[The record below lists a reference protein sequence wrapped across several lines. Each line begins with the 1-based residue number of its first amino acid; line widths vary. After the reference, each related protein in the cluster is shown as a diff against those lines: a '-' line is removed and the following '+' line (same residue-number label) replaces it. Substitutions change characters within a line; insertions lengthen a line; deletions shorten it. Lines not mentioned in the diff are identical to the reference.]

1 MLMLVLKWFKQLLQ
15 LAGAAMPCL
24 AFFRRFLFYS
34 SCCGESFPKIASSSN
49 FEEIDQILM

>member
-1 MLMLVLKWFKQLLQ
+1 MLVLEWFKQLLQ

-24 AFFRRFLFYS
+24 AFFRRLLFYS

-49 FEEIDQILM
+49 FEEIAQILM